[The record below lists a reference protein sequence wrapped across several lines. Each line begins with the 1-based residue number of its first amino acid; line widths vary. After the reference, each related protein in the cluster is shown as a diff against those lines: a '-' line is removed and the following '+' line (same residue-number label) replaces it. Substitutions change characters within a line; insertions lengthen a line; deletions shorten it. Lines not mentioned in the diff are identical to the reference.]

1 MQTTLN
7 FGTPVQLLLF
17 PADVLKKLHKEYILK
32 REQEIA
38 DDLRDFQILIKA
50 DKFKEDG
57 CVTKNFSRFIAW

>member
-1 MQTTLN
+1 MQTQFN

-17 PADVLKKLHKEYILK
+17 PADVLKKLHKEYLPK

-50 DKFKEDG
+50 DSFKEDG